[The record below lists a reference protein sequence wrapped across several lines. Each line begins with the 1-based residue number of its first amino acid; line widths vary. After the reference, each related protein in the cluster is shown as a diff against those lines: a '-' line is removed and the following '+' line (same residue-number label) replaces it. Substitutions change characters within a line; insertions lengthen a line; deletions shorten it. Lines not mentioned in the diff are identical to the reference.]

1 MTKRELIEEVV
12 HVRSALPRREV
23 EALVNGIFDTLAEAL
38 ARGERIEIRGFGS
51 FIVKRRNAREGLNP
65 KTGQAVSVE
74 AKRVAFFKA
83 GKELKLR
90 VDSGSTA
97 AGAPEPV
104 VAVAPPLRSQPPARK
119 PASATVA
126 TGSAIDGHASYGIAA
141 AGGEE

>member
-12 HVRSALPRREV
+12 HARTDLPRREV
-23 EALVNGIFDTLAEAL
+23 EALVNGVFETLSEAL

-65 KTGQAVSVE
+65 KTGEVVAVH

-83 GKELKLR
+83 GKELKQR
-90 VDSGSTA
+90 VDSRPVDGVDGEASVA
-97 AGAPEPV
+97 ALVAEPV
-104 VAVAPPLRSQPPARK
+104 RERTPSRK
-119 PASATVA
+119 PASATPPDTLA
-126 TGSAIDGHASYGIAA
+126 YGMAA

>member
-12 HVRSALPRREV
+12 HARTDLPRREV
-23 EALVNGIFDTLAEAL
+23 EALVNGVFDTLSDAL

-65 KTGQAVSVE
+65 KTGQVVAVH

-83 GKELKLR
+83 GKELKQR
-90 VDSGSTA
+90 VDSR
-97 AGAPEPV
+97 PV
-104 VAVAPPLRSQPPARK
+104 DGVAVDGDAVEATRKAEPARTRTPSRK
-119 PASATVA
+119 PASATPEVA
-126 TGSAIDGHASYGIAA
+126 RASYGMAA